1 MTLNT
6 DQDKNRPHAPLTD
19 DELANRD
26 PITGAPGAHPV
37 GVGVGALGGAATGAA
52 VGSLAGPVGTVVG
65 GGVGAVVG
73 GLAGK
78 AVAEGIDPTVE
89 DAFWRDS
96 FNRRPYVTHG
106 AKYDDYQPAYRYGW
120 ETASK
125 NPAKSFDDIED
136 EMEGGWATTRGD
148 SSLTWN
154 EAKLATRDAW
164 ERAKAR
170 VS

>member
-1 MTLNT
+1 MAT
-6 DQDKNRPHAPLTD
+6 DTDLRKSRPFSVD
-19 DELANRD
+19 DDPANRD
-26 PITGAPGAHPV
+26 PISGASGSHPV
-37 GVGVGALGGAATGAA
+37 GVGVGAAGGAATGAA
-52 VGSLAGPVGTVVG
+52 IGTIAGPIGTIVG
-65 GGVGAVVG
+65 GAVGAVVG
-73 GLAGK
+73 GLTGK

-96 FNRRPYVTHG
+96 YINRSYVRAG
-106 AKYDDYQPAYRYGW
+106 SEYRDYQPAYRYGW
-120 ETASK
+120 ETASRHPGK
-125 NPAKSFDDIED
+125 MFEDIED
-136 EMEGGWATTRGD
+136 EIEGGWTTTRGD